1 MINKQFA
8 VVRFFDSTGL
18 GKSTFHHAHD
28 VDCSD
33 VGDFG
38 MYMDKGLL
46 AVYGIDVDRIV
57 TAMGLKAKYVV
68 VCCPK
73 NKLVDD
79 EIAKLENA
87 VWVDPEAIKKE
98 EWYAFGPTS
107 IDHSLFRKV
116 GEADAV
122 PVVFSK
128 PEPVAKAKPKPNKK
142 KKPQNG
148 SSKK

>member
-1 MINKQFA
+1 VINKQFA

-87 VWVDPEAIKKE
+87 VWVDPEAIEKE

-107 IDHSLFRKV
+107 MDHSLFRKV

-122 PVVFSK
+122 PVVFNE
-128 PEPVAKAKPKPNKK
+128 PEPVAKVKPKPSKK

>member
-18 GKSTFHHAHD
+18 GKSTFHYAHD

-46 AVYGIDVDRIV
+46 ALYGIDVDRIV

-107 IDHSLFRKV
+107 MDHSLFRKV

-128 PEPVAKAKPKPNKK
+128 PEPVAKVKPKPSKK